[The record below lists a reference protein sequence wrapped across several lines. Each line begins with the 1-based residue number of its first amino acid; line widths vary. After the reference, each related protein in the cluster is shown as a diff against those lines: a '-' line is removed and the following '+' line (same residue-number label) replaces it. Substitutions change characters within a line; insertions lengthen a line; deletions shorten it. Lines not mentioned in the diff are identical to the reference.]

1 MDPTV
6 EVRRVEIRRVGYL
19 GPGGTF
25 TQEALGH
32 CDLVQGWEAWAYPT
46 ISQVYEAVLAGEC
59 GAGLVPIENS
69 LEGAVT
75 ATLDLLIHRG
85 GLQICREVVLPVR
98 HTLLVR
104 ESVEFSG
111 VRGILSHP
119 QALAQCA
126 DYLRRTFPGI
136 PQEAANSTADAA
148 RRVAETGGPGQP
160 LEGWAAI
167 GTATAGEI
175 YGLKALS
182 RDIQDSDENYTR
194 FFLLAERDAPP
205 TGRDKTSLAFT
216 LDRDRPGGL
225 YEVLGEFANRKINLS
240 KIESR
245 PAKKALGH
253 YIFLIEFEG
262 HRSDQHCREALD
274 GVEARSHFY
283 RFFGSYPS
291 WTGRAG
297 TP

>member
-1 MDPTV
+1 MDPSIDV
-6 EVRRVEIRRVGYL
+6 KRVGYL
-19 GPGGTF
+19 GPQGTF
-25 TQEALGH
+25 TQEALGF
-32 CDLVQGWEAWAYPT
+32 CDLIRAWPAQPYAT

-75 ATLDLLIHRG
+75 ATLDLLIHRA

-98 HTLLVR
+98 HNLLVR
-104 ESVEFSG
+104 EDVEFSR
-111 VRGILSHP
+111 VKGILSHP

-148 RRVAETGGPGQP
+148 RRVAETGRPGEP
-160 LEGWAAI
+160 LQDWAAI
-167 GTATAGEI
+167 GTATAGEL
-175 YGLKALS
+175 YGLKTLS

-194 FFLLAERDAPP
+194 FFLLASGDAAP
-205 TGRDKTSLAFT
+205 TGQDKTSLAFT

-225 YEVLGEFANRKINLS
+225 YEVMGEFANRKINLS

-245 PAKKALGH
+245 PTKKALGH

-262 HRSDQHCREALD
+262 HRAEPRCREALD
-274 GVEARSHFY
+274 GVKARSHFF
-283 RFFGSYPS
+283 RLFGSYPA
-291 WTGRAG
+291 WPGNQIG
-297 TP
+297 VPGGG